1 MAGDIGGM
9 ALQHHYLLPLALD
22 LLIEFRSG
30 EVAVSVSQ
38 SGIFGYYFPT
48 APMRFNVIN
57 CCIIDMQN
65 TLATDCTRRII
76 IKEFLL

>member
-9 ALQHHYLLPLALD
+9 ALQHHYRLPLALD

-38 SGIFGYYFPT
+38 SGIFGYCFPT
-48 APMRFNVIN
+48 VPILFNVIN

-65 TLATDCTRRII
+65 TLATDCTRRVIF
-76 IKEFLL
+76 KEFLL